1 MDLFHIILLS
11 IVQGITEWLPISS
24 SGHLVLLQEYFNLNV
39 PLSFD
44 IFLHLASVFVL
55 FVFFRMD
62 ILYMFRA
69 VKNRNFNSDDGRLF
83 LFIIIASIPTAIIGF
98 LFQDI
103 FEGFFTNVL
112 WVGIAFVFCGS
123 LIFITRKRVQEKEI
137 DFKKSFLIGIMQG
150 IALIPGISRSGGTI
164 SVGLLLGIDR
174 KKALRFSFLL
184 VIPAILGAFF
194 FKLKE
199 FVGYEISLD
208 YLIISFF
215 VTFLVGYFTLKLLIK
230 IVNSGKFYYF
240 AYYCWAVGLWIL
252 IFKL

>member
-1 MDLFHIILLS
+1 M
-11 IVQGITEWLPISS
+11 
-24 SGHLVLLQEYFNLNV
+24 
-39 PLSFD
+39 
-44 IFLHLASVFVL
+44 
-55 FVFFRMD
+55 
-62 ILYMFRA
+62 
-69 VKNRNFNSDDGRLF
+69 
-83 LFIIIASIPTAIIGF
+83 
-98 LFQDI
+98 FQDI